1 VAKDSAKDT
10 AKDLKDAAS
19 AAPEQYGDVVG
30 RLEGVVAQLEAGT
43 LSLEESLKAFEE
55 GIKLVRRGESL
66 LNAAEQ
72 RIELLLNE
80 DGKDTAVPLQTGV
93 KAPVLPGSAGSSGTP
108 TAPPR
113 KGPPSADE
121 DVPF

>member
-1 VAKDSAKDT
+1 MAKDSAKDT
-10 AKDLKDAAS
+10 AKDGKEPGS
-19 AAPEQYGDVVG
+19 APPEQYGDVVG

-43 LSLEESLKAFEE
+43 LSLEDSLKAFEE

-72 RIELLLNE
+72 RIELLLSE
-80 DGKDTAVPLQTGV
+80 DGKDTAVRLQTGV
-93 KAPVLPGSAGSSGTP
+93 KPPTLPA
-108 TAPPR
+108 APR

>member
-1 VAKDSAKDT
+1 MAKDSAKDT
-10 AKDLKDAAS
+10 AKEAKES
-19 AAPEQYGDVVG
+19 PAAPEQYGDVVG
-30 RLEGVVAQLEAGT
+30 RLEGVVGQLEAGT

-55 GIKLVRRGESL
+55 GIKLVRRGEQL

-80 DGKDTAVPLQTGV
+80 DGKDTAVPLQAGV
-93 KAPVLPGSAGSSGTP
+93 KPPALPSAP
-108 TAPPR
+108 R
-113 KGPPSADE
+113 RGPPSADE

>member
-1 VAKDSAKDT
+1 MAKDSAKDVS
-10 AKDLKDAAS
+10 AKSAADS
-19 AAPEQYGDVVG
+19 GAAAPEQYGDVVG

-43 LSLEESLKAFEE
+43 LSLEESLKAFED
-55 GIKLVRRGESL
+55 GIKLVRRGEQL

-72 RIELLLNE
+72 RIELLLSE
-80 DGKDTAVPLQTGV
+80 DGKDTAVPLATGV
-93 KAPVLPGSAGSSGTP
+93 KPPALPSA
-108 TAPPR
+108 PR

>member
-10 AKDLKDAAS
+10 AKEGKDA

-43 LSLEESLKAFEE
+43 LSLEDSLKAFEE
-55 GIKLVRRGESL
+55 GIKLVRRGEQL
-66 LNAAEQ
+66 LNAAEH
-72 RIELLLNE
+72 RIELLLSE
-80 DGKDTAVPLQTGV
+80 EGKDTAVPLQTGV
-93 KAPVLPGSAGSSGTP
+93 KPPALPSAPAL
-108 TAPPR
+108 R